1 MDRLEAYL
9 DWELE
14 SLTSVERASVW
25 VVGSLIPLLLFADD
39 TVLQKLWVPGLH

>member
-1 MDRLEAYL
+1 MNHLEAYL

-14 SLTSVERASVW
+14 SLTTVERTSVR

-39 TVLQKLWVPGLH
+39 IVLLSCQVDVL

>member
-1 MDRLEAYL
+1 MDCLEAYL

-14 SLTSVERASVW
+14 SLTTVKQASVQ

-39 TVLQKLWVPGLH
+39 IFLLSCQADIL